1 MKPYL
6 KYLFEVLAIVV
17 GITLSFVVDEWR
29 EERQKKR
36 EEIQSLEKL
45 LGGAAGRLY
54 QIYKYE

>member
-54 QIYKYE
+54 QIYK